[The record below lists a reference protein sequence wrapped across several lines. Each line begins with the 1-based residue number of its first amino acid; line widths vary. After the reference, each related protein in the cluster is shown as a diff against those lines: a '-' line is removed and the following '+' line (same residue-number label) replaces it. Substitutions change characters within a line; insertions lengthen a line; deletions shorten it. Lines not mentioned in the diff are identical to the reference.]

1 MATIIRQAY
10 IDKIEKYLGKETIIV
25 LVGQRRVGKSY
36 MMKTVRD
43 QKASNPDNNII
54 YIDKEKREFDSIRNY
69 QDLNQYIDEHFV
81 ASKHNYILIDEIQ
94 DITEFE
100 RSIRSFRTEPNTDI
114 IITGSN
120 AKMLSNEL
128 STLIG
133 GRYKEIYIQSLSYKE
148 FLVFHQLPDNDDS
161 LAKYIQYGGLPGLAK
176 IGLEEDDAREYQM
189 DIFHTVLLKNVIMR
203 NRIRNVP
210 FLENLVRFLADNTGK
225 LISANSIAKY
235 MKSQGESITSTVII
249 NYISFLCEA
258 YILHKVNRFDIHGKR
273 IFETNDKF
281 YFEDNGIRNAL
292 AGGTRE
298 GDIEKV
304 IENIIYQHLI
314 RLGYQVY
321 VGQLQA
327 GEIDFVCTKPDGQRI
342 YVQASYI
349 IADMATREREFGNLR
364 AINDNYPK
372 YVISMTPLL
381 TRNDDNGITH
391 LHLRKFLKEGLSGTR
406 CKSTKFQ
413 TDMQIILRKRPSLPL
428 LKQIKKKR
436 AYLVRANTE
445 TFANFANEK

>member
-36 MMKTVRD
+36 MMKTIRD
-43 QKASNPDNNII
+43 QKASNPDSNII

-133 GRYKEIYIQSLSYKE
+133 GRYKEIYIQSLSYEE

-189 DIFHTVLLKNVIMR
+189 DIFHTVLLKDVIMR

-391 LHLRKFLKEGLSGTR
+391 LHLRKFLKEG
-406 CKSTKFQ
+406 F
-413 TDMQIILRKRPSLPL
+413 
-428 LKQIKKKR
+428 
-436 AYLVRANTE
+436 
-445 TFANFANEK
+445 

>member
-133 GRYKEIYIQSLSYKE
+133 GRYKEIYIQSLSYEE
-148 FLVFHQLPDNDDS
+148 FLVFHQQPDNDDS

-189 DIFHTVLLKNVIMR
+189 DIFHTVLLKDVIMR
-203 NRIRNVP
+203 NQIRNVP

-258 YILHKVNRFDIHGKR
+258 YFLHKVNRFDIHGKR

-321 VGQLQA
+321 AGQLQA

-381 TRNDDNGITH
+381 TRNDDNGIIH
-391 LHLRKFLKEGLSGTR
+391 LHLRKFLKEG
-406 CKSTKFQ
+406 F
-413 TDMQIILRKRPSLPL
+413 
-428 LKQIKKKR
+428 
-436 AYLVRANTE
+436 
-445 TFANFANEK
+445 

>member
-36 MMKTVRD
+36 IMKTVRD

-100 RSIRSFRTEPNTDI
+100 RSIRSFHTEPNTDI

-133 GRYKEIYIQSLSYKE
+133 GRYKEIYIQSLSYEE

-203 NRIRNVP
+203 NQIRNVP

-225 LISANSIAKY
+225 LISANNIAKY

-391 LHLRKFLKEGLSGTR
+391 LHLRKFLKEG
-406 CKSTKFQ
+406 F
-413 TDMQIILRKRPSLPL
+413 
-428 LKQIKKKR
+428 
-436 AYLVRANTE
+436 
-445 TFANFANEK
+445 

>member
-36 MMKTVRD
+36 IMKTVRD

-133 GRYKEIYIQSLSYKE
+133 GRYKEIYIQSLSYEE

-189 DIFHTVLLKNVIMR
+189 DIFHTVLLKDVIMR
-203 NRIRNVP
+203 NQIRNVP

-298 GDIEKV
+298 GDIKKV

-391 LHLRKFLKEGLSGTR
+391 LHLRKFLKEG
-406 CKSTKFQ
+406 F
-413 TDMQIILRKRPSLPL
+413 
-428 LKQIKKKR
+428 
-436 AYLVRANTE
+436 
-445 TFANFANEK
+445 

>member
-133 GRYKEIYIQSLSYKE
+133 GRYKEIYIQSLSYEE

-203 NRIRNVP
+203 NQIRNAP

-391 LHLRKFLKEGLSGTR
+391 LHLRKFLKEG
-406 CKSTKFQ
+406 F
-413 TDMQIILRKRPSLPL
+413 
-428 LKQIKKKR
+428 
-436 AYLVRANTE
+436 
-445 TFANFANEK
+445 